1 MGEFKT
7 TVEIGDKFYYNGSKH
22 KLSEIVDILDCHSRK
37 HGTVTGQIYLA
48 KLVNGLS
55 TNTFDVAKSTVV
67 RYRAE

>member
-7 TVEIGDKFYYNGSKH
+7 TVEIGDRFHYNGSKY
-22 KLSEIVDILDCHSRK
+22 KLSEIVDILDCYSRK
-37 HGTVTGQIYLA
+37 TGELTGQIYLA

-67 RYRAE
+67 RHRAD